1 MRISDWRSDVC
12 SSDLFAPKLD
22 ALILV
27 PAYLPPFVGA
37 IAWIVLLSPEVGYIN
52 LMFRSVGLPTFN
64 IYSYGGIIWVM
75 GLYYAPMAYLYLRPA
90 LIGIDKSLEECARVM
105 GATPGVTLRRI
116 VIPLTL
122 PALLSACL
130 IIFVN
135 AIGDFGIPGVLCY
148 RAGIEVITTARSEE
162 RRVGKECVRPGRSR
176 CAQYH
181 SKKK

>member
-75 GLYYAPMAYLYLRPA
+75 GLYHATMAYLYLRPA
-90 LIGIDKSLEECARVM
+90 LIGIDKSLEARARVM
-105 GATPGVTLRRI
+105 DATPGVTLRRLVFPMPI
-116 VIPLTL
+116 STPPAECLTL
-122 PALLSACL
+122 
-130 IIFVN
+130 FVN
-135 AIGDFGIPGVLCY
+135 DIGYPG
-148 RAGIEVITTARSEE
+148 ITTD
-162 RRVGKECVRPGRSR
+162 CVE
-176 CAQYH
+176 
-181 SKKK
+181 